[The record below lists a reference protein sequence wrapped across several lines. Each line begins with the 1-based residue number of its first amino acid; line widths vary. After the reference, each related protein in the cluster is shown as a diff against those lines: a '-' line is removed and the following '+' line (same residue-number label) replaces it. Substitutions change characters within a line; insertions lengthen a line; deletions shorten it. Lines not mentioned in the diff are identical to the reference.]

1 MAYVWFN
8 LVLEAIGKKLNYD
21 SISNLYGNSFAK
33 DAAKIIQAANPL
45 VKGNVSKGGTIAD
58 LVGTVKI
65 IDASQ
70 TPEAAKKAVEASLG
84 DVSWAEGLF

>member
-33 DAAKIIQAANPL
+33 DASKIIQAANPL
-45 VKGNVSKGGTIAD
+45 VKGSVAKGGTVVD
-58 LVGTVKI
+58 LVGTVKV

-70 TPEAAKKAVEASLG
+70 APDAAKKAVEDSLG
-84 DVSWAEGLF
+84 DISWAEGLF